1 MFEIIAGAFLGG
13 ISGVAVGLWLTVKAF
28 KETCKNLQVD
38 PIGFVIYKTKKEK
51 SETKKIDKS
60 TVTFVYDN

>member
-1 MFEIIAGAFLGG
+1 MIEIIAGAFLGG

-28 KETCKNLQVD
+28 KETYKNLQVD
-38 PIGFVIYKTKKEK
+38 PIGFIVYKTKNEK
-51 SETKKIDKS
+51 SETKKIGES

>member
-1 MFEIIAGAFLGG
+1 MIEIIAGAFLGG
-13 ISGVAVGLWLTVKAF
+13 ISGVACGLWLAVKAF

-51 SETKKIDKS
+51 SEAKKIGES
-60 TVTFVYDN
+60 IVTFVYDN